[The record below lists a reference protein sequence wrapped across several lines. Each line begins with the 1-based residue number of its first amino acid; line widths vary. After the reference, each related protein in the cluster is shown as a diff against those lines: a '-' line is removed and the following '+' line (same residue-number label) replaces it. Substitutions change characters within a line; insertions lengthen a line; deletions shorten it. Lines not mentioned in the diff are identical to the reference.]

1 MQRLRTG
8 DPGQDNKRVRTSTAD
23 AAQTNGLRTAL
34 DFLAVLK
41 KKLVATKCSLLR
53 RARSYKLTLA
63 LRNLATIRSR

>member
-23 AAQTNGLRTAL
+23 AAKTNGLRIAL

-41 KKLVATKCSLLR
+41 KNLSRPNAHFFA
-53 RARSYKLTLA
+53 ARDPTS
-63 LRNLATIRSR
+63 